1 MVPVSALPPVRRV
14 AVRACPS
21 EHSSLPGGARAAEP
35 DGGRGTHGVRPG
47 YSRGT
52 HGAVK
57 SPRVGPFVGS
67 QFRQSMHPPL
77 SATHTH
83 THTCTHAYTRTT
95 HHTHTHT
102 HAHAHTHTHRHTH
115 THTHTATHTHTH
127 TTHTHTHT
135 THHTHTHTH
144 TIHTQ
149 QPGTPG
155 VLPGYSQGTHE
166 CAAGTSAAHPTRATV
181 GAAAPKPSGPSRPH
195 SYPSY
200 PPASLEYPSSS
211 RAFRGAAIHPWSAP
225 RCGEGRVSTRRVP
238 RSPPRSSRGSSSL
251 WCP

>member
-1 MVPVSALPPVRRV
+1 VP
-14 AVRACPS
+14 RACL
-21 EHSSLPGGARAAEP
+21 SSCDIGGGCVSTTHQHTLMAR
-35 DGGRGTHGVRPG
+35 GGLGLARN
-47 YSRGT
+47 
-52 HGAVK
+52 
-57 SPRVGPFVGS
+57 
-67 QFRQSMHPPL
+67 
-77 SATHTH
+77 THTH
-83 THTCTHAYTRTT
+83 THLHTLHAL
-95 HHTHTHT
+95 HT
-102 HAHAHTHTHRHTH
+102 HTHTHRHT
-115 THTHTATHTHTH
+115 
-127 TTHTHTHT
+127 
-135 THHTHTHTH
+135 HTHTHTH